1 MKQQNYTLA
10 EVKASSPHTYFSLRE
25 RSSMWGQVEAA
36 FTEAPRNHK
45 QHDHRSGD
53 GSDAII
59 DGNSNSTS
67 LSSDNESAE
76 VLIRLAKSY
85 RAP

>member
-36 FTEAPRNHK
+36 FTEAPGNHK
-45 QHDHRSGD
+45 QHDF
-53 GSDAII
+53 A
-59 DGNSNSTS
+59 
-67 LSSDNESAE
+67 SSAT
-76 VLIRLAKSY
+76 
-85 RAP
+85 